1 MPVFALKILS
11 GYLGG
16 YLVSLNAKKVMLL
29 QKHAIIKIF
38 GYAYGLQGSLA
49 AHYLTYTGYALSIGV
64 TDPKNLTSG
73 GKRYLLRHGELQ
85 DVAKEQDTSKK
96 LLENQDLN
104 DFEHLI
110 QKP

>member
-1 MPVFALKILS
+1 MPVFALKTLS
-11 GYLGG
+11 RYLGG

-29 QKHAIIKIF
+29 QKHVVIKIF

-64 TDPKNLTSG
+64 TDPKKLTSG

-85 DVAKEQDTSKK
+85 DVT
-96 LLENQDLN
+96 
-104 DFEHLI
+104 
-110 QKP
+110 